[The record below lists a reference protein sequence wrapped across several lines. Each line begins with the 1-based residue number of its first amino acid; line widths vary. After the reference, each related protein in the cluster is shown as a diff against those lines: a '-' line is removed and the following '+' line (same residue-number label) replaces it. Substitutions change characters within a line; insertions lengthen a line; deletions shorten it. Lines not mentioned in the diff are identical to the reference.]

1 MHYPRIG
8 LAALVVLACAVGLI
22 PSALSAGPGITLN
35 YASAIRDMHVTIKS
49 ARLPDGTAFPSAGAI
64 GGESRPDDINPL
76 GDEAVMG
83 AAPDRRALPEFVD
96 FEWRES
102 PPAPPEPTPMDQA
115 SAAHKEWETKMMA
128 EFSSHPIKRQRVFV
142 RSRVPPELVSAATEI
157 DRQTPRSQLAA
168 ASVKLSFIWTDR
180 GIKLRWELWHR
191 TGVQYY
197 SHQGGD
203 EIVPAGKTMI
213 AVYSSTI
220 EDDKHIVGL
229 ADGYPVRHPAAPYYG
244 TFFSGAPGLGYT
256 NRPLSGGEKP
266 VAFESEPELPEWV
279 DFRWALFPKADVAR
293 NPGESETAYYWRSL
307 AIYAAVP
314 RKNERVL
321 VSSRIPQGV
330 RDEITAATRNAQPHK
345 VASSVLYLYFVWT
358 DSGIKLHW
366 RLKRSQPDESFR
378 TVLEGGDEIS
388 PPTERRHSG
397 A

>member
-1 MHYPRIG
+1 MLG
-8 LAALVVLACAVGLI
+8 CAVGLI
-22 PSALSAGPGITLN
+22 PSIPTGSPGISLN
-35 YASAIRDMHVTIKS
+35 YASAIRDTDVTIKS
-49 ARLPDGTAFPSAGAI
+49 ARLPDGTAFPSAGTI
-64 GGESRPDDINPL
+64 GGKGRPDDINPL

-83 AAPDRRALPEFVD
+83 GAPDGRALPEFVD

-115 SAAHKEWETKMMA
+115 SPVHKEWETKMMA
-128 EFSSHPIKRQRVFV
+128 EFYAHPIKRQRVFV
-142 RSRVPPELVSAATEI
+142 RSRVPAEVVNAAIEI
-157 DRQTPRSQLAA
+157 NRHTQRGQVAE
-168 ASVKLSFIWTDR
+168 ASVKLSFIWTDD

-213 AVYSSTI
+213 AAYSSTI

-229 ADGYPVRHPAAPYYG
+229 ADGYPVRHPAAPNHG
-244 TFFSGAPGLGYT
+244 TFFSGGPGLGYT
-256 NRPLSGGEKP
+256 NRPVSGGEKP

-279 DFRWALFPKADVAR
+279 DFRWALFPTTDIAHK
-293 NPGESETAYYWRSL
+293 PGESETAYYWRSL
-307 AIYAAVP
+307 ASYSAVP

-321 VSSRIPQGV
+321 VRSRIPQEV
-330 RDEITAATRNAQPHK
+330 RDEIANATGNVQPHK

-366 RLKRSQPDESFR
+366 RLKRSWPDGSFV
-378 TVLEGGDEIS
+378 TVREGGDEI
-388 PPTERRHSG
+388 
-397 A
+397 